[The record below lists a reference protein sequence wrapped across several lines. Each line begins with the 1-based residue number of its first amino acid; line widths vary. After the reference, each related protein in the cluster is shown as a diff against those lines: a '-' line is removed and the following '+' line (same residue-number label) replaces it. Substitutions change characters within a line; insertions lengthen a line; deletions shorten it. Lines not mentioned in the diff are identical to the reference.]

1 MALLVDNYLIYR
13 GILFFWVAESPF
25 GLYVNVMNDDLEA
38 KLAALRDAFFDT
50 MAARMEEIRS
60 ALSALESG
68 DEDAAAGLISVV
80 HKLSGGGGTFSFHL
94 ISHLAGDMETLL
106 SEGNRDLAR
115 LGRLA
120 DGLQTLIDAG
130 GNLQADGEAAFLD
143 ALSGDMVEHT

>member
-1 MALLVDNYLIYR
+1 MT
-13 GILFFWVAESPF
+13 
-25 GLYVNVMNDDLEA
+25 DDLEK

-68 DEDAAAGLISVV
+68 DEDTAAGLISVV
-80 HKLSGGGGTFSFHL
+80 HKLSGGGGTFGFHL

-106 SEGNRDLAR
+106 SESNRDLAR

-130 GNLQADGEAAFLD
+130 GNLEADAEASLLD
-143 ALSGDMVEHT
+143 GLSGDLAPRDEAFL